1 MGILGKLN
9 NMVQKKY
16 SNIFRPNLSMATE
29 YYNEKTNCII
39 LGYDNDLRLMVPITS
54 IKKKKK
60 LKHSQRSVELSLIHV

>member
-1 MGILGKLN
+1 
-9 NMVQKKY
+9 MVQKKY

-54 IKKKKK
+54 IKKNKSW
-60 LKHSQRSVELSLIHV
+60 KHSQSSIELSLIHV